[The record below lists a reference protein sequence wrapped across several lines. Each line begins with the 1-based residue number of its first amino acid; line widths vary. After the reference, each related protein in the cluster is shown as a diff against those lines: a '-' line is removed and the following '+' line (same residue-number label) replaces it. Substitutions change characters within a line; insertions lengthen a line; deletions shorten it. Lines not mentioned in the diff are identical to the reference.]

1 MSLSSHQ
8 SARAGTT
15 TWLTP
20 EPIVRA
26 LGVFGLDPCAA
37 PEPRPWVTALQ
48 HITLPD
54 DGLAADWTGNRVW
67 LNPPFGDE
75 AAAWLAKLADHGNG
89 IALVPART
97 ETKWFYA
104 HIWGSADAVL
114 FMRTRPHFCHP
125 DGSRARSNSGAPIC
139 LVAYGIT
146 NVAALERSG
155 LGIVVSIPRSRA
167 A

>member
-20 EPIVRA
+20 LEIVRA

-37 PEPRPWVTALQ
+37 PEPRPWPTALQ

-54 DGLAADWTGNRVW
+54 DGLSSDWGEHRVW
-67 LNPPFGDE
+67 LNPPFGSE
-75 AAAWLAKLADHGNG
+75 AASWLAKLADHGHG

-104 HIWGSADAVL
+104 NVWSRADAVL
-114 FMRTRPHFCHP
+114 FMRGRPTFCRP
-125 DGSRARSNSGAPIC
+125 DGQPGRSNSGAPIC
-139 LVAYGIT
+139 LIAYGIA
-146 NVAALERSG
+146 NVSALERSG
-155 LGIVVSIPRSRA
+155 LGVVLNIPRSPK
-167 A
+167 

>member
-8 SARAGTT
+8 SAKAITK

-20 EPIVRA
+20 QHILAA
-26 LGVFGLDPCAA
+26 LPEFGLDPCAA
-37 PEPRPWVTALQ
+37 PEPRPWTTALN
-48 HITLPD
+48 HLTLPD
-54 DGLAADWTGNRVW
+54 DGLAADWGDHRVW

-104 HIWGSADAVL
+104 HIWGRADAVL
-114 FMRTRPHFCHP
+114 FMRTRPYFHRP
-125 DGSRARSNSGAPIC
+125 DGARGRSNSGAPIC
-139 LVAYGIT
+139 LVAYGIA

-155 LGIVVSIPRSRA
+155 LGIVLSIPRSRV
-167 A
+167 

>member
-1 MSLSSHQ
+1 VSLSSHQ
-8 SARAGTT
+8 SARAITT

-26 LGVFGLDPCAA
+26 LGEFDLDPCAA
-37 PEPRPWVTALQ
+37 PEPRPWPTALQ

-54 DGLAADWTGNRVW
+54 DGLSADWTGNRVW

-104 HIWGSADAVL
+104 HIWGRADAVL
-114 FMRTRPHFCHP
+114 FMRTRPHFHRP
-125 DGSRARSNSGAPIC
+125 DGSRAPANSGAPIC

-155 LGIVVSIPRSRA
+155 LGVVVSVPRKA